1 LAYDHESFLGE
12 RWLARENISDEDQ
25 RKFQEANQIFVGAM
39 HNALSNHMFD
49 LTLYMTDAKTL
60 WDYLN
65 ANYSASDA
73 GKELYIME
81 SFYEYKV
88 VAK

>member
-1 LAYDHESFLGE
+1 
-12 RWLARENISDEDQ
+12 
-25 RKFQEANQIFVGAM
+25 
-39 HNALSNHMFD
+39 
-49 LTLYMTDAKTL
+49 MTDAKTL